1 MENLIQTI
9 VVGLSVGGIYGLVA
23 LGFTIVYRSLYVI
36 NFAQGHVFMVG
47 SFMGYIGFSLTSRY
61 PVSIFFIVLVA
72 AAMIA
77 VITAFLV
84 YKKIHR
90 ADHLTF
96 AIASIGVGMIME
108 NLVRMVSP
116 DAKKYPDVFGEKVFA
131 IGNIYISK
139 QYMWILGITLALIT
153 LLQLFF
159 YKTKFG
165 KAMRAVSENRDM
177 ASLLGI
183 NVTHTV
189 YATFVI
195 SSVVG
200 AVAGIL
206 IGPIYFFSF
215 DMGFM
220 TGLKAFS
227 AAILGGIMSVPGTL
241 IGGFILGVAENL
253 GGVYVSSDYKDAIAF
268 ALLIFMLM
276 VKPTGLFGK
285 RQ

>member
-1 MENLIQTI
+1 MENLIQTL

-47 SFMGYIGFSLTSRY
+47 SFLGYLGFSLATRY
-61 PVSIFFIVLVA
+61 PVSIFFIVLGA
-72 AAMIA
+72 AAGIG
-77 VITAFLV
+77 VITVFLV

-96 AIASIGVGMIME
+96 AIASIGVGIIME
-108 NLVRMVSP
+108 NIIRMISP
-116 DAKKYPDVFGEKVFA
+116 DAKKYPDVFGEKVFT
-131 IGNIYISK
+131 IGDIYISK
-139 QYMWILGITLALIT
+139 QYIWVLGITLILII

-159 YKTKFG
+159 YKTKLG

-200 AVAGIL
+200 AVGGIL

-241 IGGFILGVAENL
+241 IGGFILGIAENL

>member
-9 VVGLSVGGIYGLVA
+9 IVGLSVGGIYGLVA

-47 SFMGYIGFSLTSRY
+47 SFLGYVAFSLTSRF
-61 PVSIFFIVLVA
+61 PIPMFFLALVA
-72 AAMIA
+72 AGIVAILT
-77 VITAFLV
+77 VYLV

-96 AIASIGVGMIME
+96 AIASIGVGIVME
-108 NLVRMVSP
+108 NIVRMITP
-116 DAKKYPDVFGEKVFA
+116 DARRYPDVFGEAVLNV
-131 IGNIYISK
+131 GGIYISK
-139 QYMWILGITLALIT
+139 QYMWILGITLALIA

-159 YKTKFG
+159 FKTKYG

-183 NVTHTV
+183 NVPQTV
-189 YATFVI
+189 YATFII

-241 IGGFILGVAENL
+241 MGGFILGMAENL
-253 GGVYVSSDYKDAIAF
+253 GGVYVSSGYKDAIAF
-268 ALLIFMLM
+268 GLLIFMLM

-285 RQ
+285 KK

>member
-1 MENLIQTI
+1 MDNLIQTI

-96 AIASIGVGMIME
+96 AIASIGVGMILE
-108 NLVRMVSP
+108 NMVRMVSP

-165 KAMRAVSENRDM
+165 KAMRVVSENRDM

>member
-9 VVGLSVGGIYGLVA
+9 IVGLSVGGIYGLVA

-36 NFAQGHVFMVG
+36 NFAQGDVFMIG
-47 SFMGYIGFSLTSRY
+47 SFMGWLGFSLTSHY
-61 PVSIFFIVLVA
+61 HVPIFFGVLA
-72 AAMIA
+72 AGGVIAMI
-77 VITAFLV
+77 TTFLI

-96 AIASIGVGMIME
+96 AIASIGVGIIMQ
-108 NLVRMVSP
+108 NIVRMITP
-116 DAKKYPDVFGEKVFA
+116 DTQRYPNVFGDKVLS
-131 IGNIYISK
+131 IGDIYIST
-139 QYMWILGITLALIT
+139 QYIWILGITLALIAF
-153 LLQLFF
+153 LQLFF

-183 NVTHTV
+183 NVPRTV
-189 YATFVI
+189 YATFLI

-241 IGGFILGVAENL
+241 VGGFILGIAENL
-253 GGVYVSSDYKDAIAF
+253 GGVYVSSGYKDAIAF
-268 ALLIFMLM
+268 GLLIFMLM

-285 RQ
+285 KK

>member
-1 MENLIQTI
+1 MDNLLQTI
-9 VVGLSVGGIYGLVA
+9 VVGLSVGAIYGLVA

-36 NFAQGHVFMVG
+36 NFAQGQVFMAG
-47 SFMGYIGFSLTSRY
+47 SFMGYLGFSLTSRY
-61 PVSIFFIVLVA
+61 PVPIFFIVLLA
-72 AAMIA
+72 AAGLA
-77 VITAFLV
+77 LITTFLV

-96 AIASIGVGMIME
+96 AIASIGVGIIIENIIRMI
-108 NLVRMVSP
+108 SP
-116 DAKKYPDVFGEKVFA
+116 DTRKYPDVFGEKVLV
-131 IGNIYISK
+131 IGGIYVSK
-139 QYMWILGITLALIT
+139 QYIWVLGITLMLIT

-206 IGPIYFFSF
+206 IGPLYFFSF

-241 IGGFILGVAENL
+241 IGGFILGVTENL
-253 GGVYVSSDYKDAIAF
+253 GGVYFSSDYKDALAF

-276 VKPTGLFGK
+276 VRPTGIFGK

>member
-9 VVGLSVGGIYGLVA
+9 IVGLSVGGIYGLVA

-36 NFAQGHVFMVG
+36 NFAQGDVFMVG
-47 SFMGYIGFSLTSRY
+47 SFMGWLGFSLTTHY
-61 PVSIFFIVLVA
+61 PVPIFFGILVA
-72 AAMIA
+72 GGIIA
-77 VITAFLV
+77 IITTFLI

-96 AIASIGVGMIME
+96 AIASIGVGIIMQ
-108 NLVRMVSP
+108 NIVRMITP
-116 DAKKYPDVFGEKVFA
+116 DAKRYPNVFGDKVLSL
-131 IGNIYISK
+131 GDVYIST
-139 QYMWILGITLALIT
+139 QYIWILGITLALIT
-153 LLQLFF
+153 LLQLF
-159 YKTKFG
+159 YYQTKFG

-183 NVTHTV
+183 NVPRTV

-195 SSVVG
+195 SAIVG
-200 AVAGIL
+200 AVGGIL

-215 DMGFM
+215 DMGFI

-241 IGGFILGVAENL
+241 IGGFVLGIAENL
-253 GGVYVSSDYKDAIAF
+253 GAVYVSSDYKDAIAF
-268 ALLIFMLM
+268 GLLIFMLM

-285 RQ
+285 KK

>member
-9 VVGLSVGGIYGLVA
+9 IVGLSVGGIYGLVA

-36 NFAQGHVFMVG
+36 NFAQGDVFMIG
-47 SFMGYIGFSLTSRY
+47 SFMGWLGFSLTSHY
-61 PVSIFFIVLVA
+61 HVPIFFGVLA
-72 AAMIA
+72 AGGVIAMI
-77 VITAFLV
+77 TTFLI

-96 AIASIGVGMIME
+96 AIASIGVGIIMQ
-108 NLVRMVSP
+108 NIVRMITP
-116 DAKKYPDVFGEKVFA
+116 DTQRYPNVFGDKVLS
-131 IGNIYISK
+131 IGDIYIST
-139 QYMWILGITLALIT
+139 QYIWILGITLALIAF
-153 LLQLFF
+153 LQLFF

-183 NVTHTV
+183 NVPRTV
-189 YATFVI
+189 YATFLI

-241 IGGFILGVAENL
+241 IGGFILGITENL
-253 GGVYVSSDYKDAIAF
+253 GGVYVSSGYKDAIAF
-268 ALLIFMLM
+268 GLLIFMLM

-285 RQ
+285 KK

>member
-9 VVGLSVGGIYGLVA
+9 IVGLSVGGIYGLVA

-36 NFAQGHVFMVG
+36 NFAQGDVFMVG
-47 SFMGYIGFSLTSRY
+47 SFMGCVGFSLSRHY
-61 PVSIFFIVLVA
+61 PVPIFFGVLA
-72 AAMIA
+72 AAGVIA
-77 VITAFLV
+77 LITTFLI
-84 YKKIHR
+84 YRKIHR

-96 AIASIGVGMIME
+96 AIASIGVGIIMQ
-108 NLVRMVSP
+108 NIVRMITP
-116 DAKKYPDVFGEKVFA
+116 DAKKYPNVFGDKVLS
-131 IGNIYISK
+131 IGDIYIST
-139 QYMWILGITLALIT
+139 QYIWILGITLALII

-159 YKTKFG
+159 YRSKFG

-183 NVTHTV
+183 NVPHTV
-189 YATFVI
+189 YATFII
-195 SSVVG
+195 SAMVG
-200 AVAGIL
+200 AVGGIL

-241 IGGFILGVAENL
+241 IGGFILGITENL
-253 GGVYVSSDYKDAIAF
+253 GGVYVSSGYKDAIAF
-268 ALLIFMLM
+268 GLLIFMLM

-285 RQ
+285 KK

>member
-9 VVGLSVGGIYGLVA
+9 IVGLSVGGIYGLVA

-36 NFAQGHVFMVG
+36 NFAQGDVFMVG
-47 SFMGYIGFSLTSRY
+47 SFMGWLGFSLTTHY
-61 PVSIFFIVLVA
+61 PVPIFFGILVA
-72 AAMIA
+72 GGIIA
-77 VITAFLV
+77 IITTFLI

-96 AIASIGVGMIME
+96 AIASIGVGIIIQ
-108 NLVRMVSP
+108 NIVRMITP
-116 DAKKYPDVFGEKVFA
+116 DAKRYPNVFGDKVLSL
-131 IGNIYISK
+131 GDVYIST
-139 QYMWILGITLALIT
+139 QYIWILGITLALIT
-153 LLQLFF
+153 LLQLF
-159 YKTKFG
+159 YYQTKFG

-183 NVTHTV
+183 NVPRTV

-195 SSVVG
+195 SAIVG
-200 AVAGIL
+200 AVGGIL

-215 DMGFM
+215 DMGFI

-241 IGGFILGVAENL
+241 IGGFVLGIAENL
-253 GGVYVSSDYKDAIAF
+253 GAVYVSSDYKDAIAF
-268 ALLIFMLM
+268 GLLIFMLM

-285 RQ
+285 KK

>member
-47 SFMGYIGFSLTSRY
+47 SFLGYVGFSLTSRF
-61 PVSIFFIVLVA
+61 PVPVFFIVLVA
-72 AAMIA
+72 AG
-77 VITAFLV
+77 VIGIITTFLI
-84 YKKIHR
+84 YRKIHR

-96 AIASIGVGMIME
+96 AIASIGVGIVME
-108 NLVRMVSP
+108 NIIRMISP
-116 DAKKYPDVFGEKVFA
+116 DAKRYPDVFGEAVLN
-131 IGNIYISK
+131 IGGIFISK
-139 QYMWILGITLALIT
+139 QYMWVLGITLALIA

-159 YKTKFG
+159 YKTKYG

-183 NVTHTV
+183 NVPQTV
-189 YATFVI
+189 YATFII

-220 TGLKAFS
+220 VGLKAFS

-241 IGGFILGVAENL
+241 MGGFILGMAENL
-253 GGVYVSSDYKDAIAF
+253 GGVYVSSGYKDAIAF
-268 ALLIFMLM
+268 GLLIFMLM

-285 RQ
+285 KK

>member
-108 NLVRMVSP
+108 NMVRMVSP
-116 DAKKYPDVFGEKVFA
+116 DAKKYPDVFGEKVFT

>member
-1 MENLIQTI
+1 MEDLIQTI
-9 VVGLSVGGIYGLVA
+9 IFGLSVGGIYGLVA

-36 NFAQGHVFMVG
+36 NFAQGDVFMVG
-47 SFMGYIGFSLTSRY
+47 SFLGYLGFSLASRY
-61 PVSIFFIVLVA
+61 PVTVFFGVLGGASV
-72 AAMIA
+72 IA
-77 VITAFLV
+77 VITTFLI

-96 AIASIGVGMIME
+96 AIASIGVGIVYE
-108 NLVRMVSP
+108 NIVRMITP
-116 DAKKYPDVFGEKVFA
+116 DAKRYPNVFGDKVLSVGGIF
-131 IGNIYISK
+131 ISD
-139 QYMWILGITLALIT
+139 QYLWILGITLALIF

-183 NVTHTV
+183 NVTQTV

-195 SSVVG
+195 SGMVG

-206 IGPIYFFSF
+206 IGPLYFFSF

-227 AAILGGIMSVPGTL
+227 AAILGGMMSVPGTL
-241 IGGFILGVAENL
+241 VGGFILGVTENL
-253 GGVYVSSDYKDAIAF
+253 GAVYISSDYKDAIAF
-268 ALLIFMLM
+268 GLLIFMLM
-276 VKPTGLFGK
+276 VRPKGLFGK

>member
-9 VVGLSVGGIYGLVA
+9 IVGLSVGGIYGLVA

-36 NFAQGHVFMVG
+36 NFAQGDVFMIG
-47 SFMGYIGFSLTSRY
+47 SFMGWLGFSLTSHY
-61 PVSIFFIVLVA
+61 HVPIFFGVLA
-72 AAMIA
+72 AGGVIA
-77 VITAFLV
+77 IITTFLI

-96 AIASIGVGMIME
+96 AIASIGVGIIMQ
-108 NLVRMVSP
+108 NIVRMITP
-116 DAKKYPDVFGEKVFA
+116 DTQRYPNVFGDKVLS
-131 IGNIYISK
+131 IGDIYIST
-139 QYMWILGITLALIT
+139 QYIWILGITLALIA

-183 NVTHTV
+183 NVPRTV
-189 YATFVI
+189 YATFLI

-241 IGGFILGVAENL
+241 IGGFILGITENL
-253 GGVYVSSDYKDAIAF
+253 GGVYVSSGYKDAIAF
-268 ALLIFMLM
+268 GLLIFMLM

-285 RQ
+285 KK

>member
-1 MENLIQTI
+1 MEKLIQTI
-9 VVGLSVGGIYGLVA
+9 IVGFSVGGIYGLVA

-36 NFAQGHVFMVG
+36 NFAQGDVFMVG
-47 SFMGYIGFSLTSRY
+47 SFMGWAGFSLTSHY
-61 PVSIFFIVLVA
+61 PVPIFFGVLLAGGLVA
-72 AAMIA
+72 I
-77 VITAFLV
+77 ITTFLI
-84 YKKIHR
+84 YRKIHR

-96 AIASIGVGMIME
+96 AIASIGVGIIMQ
-108 NLVRMVSP
+108 NIVRMITP
-116 DAKKYPDVFGEKVFA
+116 DAKRYPNVFGDKVLSL
-131 IGNIYISK
+131 GDVYIST
-139 QYMWILGITLALIT
+139 QYIWILGITLALIT
-153 LLQLFF
+153 LLQRFF
-159 YKTKFG
+159 YQTKFG

-183 NVTHTV
+183 NVPKTV

-195 SSVVG
+195 SAIVG
-200 AVAGIL
+200 AVGGIL

-241 IGGFILGVAENL
+241 IGGFILGITENL
-253 GGVYVSSDYKDAIAF
+253 GAVYVSSDYKDAIAF
-268 ALLIFMLM
+268 GLLILMLM

-285 RQ
+285 KK

>member
-61 PVSIFFIVLVA
+61 PVSVFFIVLVA

-108 NLVRMVSP
+108 NMVRMVSP
-116 DAKKYPDVFGEKVFA
+116 DAKKYPDVFGEKVFT

>member
-9 VVGLSVGGIYGLVA
+9 IVGLSVGGIYGLVA

-36 NFAQGHVFMVG
+36 NFAQGDVFMVG
-47 SFMGYIGFSLTSRY
+47 SFMGWLGFSLTTHY
-61 PVSIFFIVLVA
+61 PVPIFFGILVA
-72 AAMIA
+72 GGIIA
-77 VITAFLV
+77 IITTFLI

-96 AIASIGVGMIME
+96 AIASIGVGIIMQ
-108 NLVRMVSP
+108 NIVRMITP
-116 DAKKYPDVFGEKVFA
+116 DAKRYPNVFGDKVLSL
-131 IGNIYISK
+131 GDVYIST
-139 QYMWILGITLALIT
+139 QYIWILGITLALIT
-153 LLQLFF
+153 LLQLF
-159 YKTKFG
+159 YYQTKFG

-183 NVTHTV
+183 NVPRTV

-195 SSVVG
+195 SAIVG
-200 AVAGIL
+200 AVGGIL

-215 DMGFM
+215 DMGFI

-241 IGGFILGVAENL
+241 IGGFILGIAENL
-253 GGVYVSSDYKDAIAF
+253 GAVYVSSDYKDAIAF
-268 ALLIFMLM
+268 GLLIFMLM

-285 RQ
+285 KK

>member
-1 MENLIQTI
+1 MEDLIQTI
-9 VVGLSVGGIYGLVA
+9 IVGLSVGGIYGLVA

-36 NFAQGHVFMVG
+36 NFAQGDVFMVG
-47 SFMGYIGFSLTSRY
+47 SFMGYVGFSLTNRY
-61 PVSIFFIVLVA
+61 PVPIFFIVLGGA
-72 AAMIA
+72 AVIA
-77 VITAFLV
+77 VITTFLI
-84 YKKIHR
+84 YRKIHR

-96 AIASIGVGMIME
+96 AIASIGVGIIMA
-108 NLVRMVSP
+108 NIVRMIGP
-116 DAKKYPDVFGEKVFA
+116 DPKKYPDVFGEKVFS
-131 IGNIYISK
+131 IGGIYISK
-139 QYMWILGITLALIT
+139 QYIWVLGITLVLI
-153 LLQLFF
+153 LVLQFFF
-159 YKTKFG
+159 YKTRFG

-183 NVTHTV
+183 NVQQTV

-195 SSVVG
+195 SSVAG

-220 TGLKAFS
+220 AGLKAFS

-241 IGGFILGVAENL
+241 IGGFILGMAENL
-253 GGVYVSSDYKDAIAF
+253 GAVYVSSDYKDVIAF

-276 VKPTGLFGK
+276 VKPTGIFGK
-285 RQ
+285 RK

>member
-1 MENLIQTI
+1 MESLIQTI
-9 VVGLSVGGIYGLVA
+9 IGGLSIGGIYGLVA

-36 NFAQGHVFMVG
+36 NFAQGDVFMVG
-47 SFMGYIGFSLTSRY
+47 SFLGWVGFSLTSRY
-61 PVSIFFIVLVA
+61 PVPIFFGVLLAGGV
-72 AAMIA
+72 IA
-77 VITAFLV
+77 FITTFLI

-96 AIASIGVGMIME
+96 AIASIGVGIVMQNI
-108 NLVRMVSP
+108 VRMFSP
-116 DAKKYPDVFGEKVFA
+116 DAKRYPDVFGDKVLS
-131 IGNIYISK
+131 IGHVYIST
-139 QYMWILGITLALIT
+139 QYIWILGITLALIV

-165 KAMRAVSENRDM
+165 KAMRVVSENRDM

-183 NVTHTV
+183 NVPQTV

-200 AVAGIL
+200 AVGGIL

-241 IGGFILGVAENL
+241 IGGFILGVTENL

-268 ALLIFMLM
+268 GLLIFMLM

-285 RQ
+285 KK

>member
-9 VVGLSVGGIYGLVA
+9 IVGLSVGGIYGLVA

-47 SFMGYIGFSLTSRY
+47 SFLGYVAFSLTSRF
-61 PVSIFFIVLVA
+61 PIPMFFLALVA
-72 AAMIA
+72 AGI
-77 VITAFLV
+77 VGILTVYLV

-96 AIASIGVGMIME
+96 AIASIGVGIVME
-108 NLVRMVSP
+108 NIVRMITP
-116 DAKKYPDVFGEKVFA
+116 DARRYPDVFGEAVLKVGGIF
-131 IGNIYISK
+131 ISK
-139 QYMWILGITLALIT
+139 QYMWILGITLLLIA

-159 YKTKFG
+159 FKTKYG

-183 NVTHTV
+183 NVPQTV
-189 YATFVI
+189 YATFII

-241 IGGFILGVAENL
+241 MGGFILGMAENL
-253 GGVYVSSDYKDAIAF
+253 GGVYVSSGYKDAIAF
-268 ALLIFMLM
+268 GLLIFMLM

-285 RQ
+285 KK

>member
-1 MENLIQTI
+1 MDNLIQTI

-61 PVSIFFIVLVA
+61 PVSVFFIVLVA

-108 NLVRMVSP
+108 NMVRMVSP
-116 DAKKYPDVFGEKVFA
+116 DAKKYPDVFGEKVFT

>member
-47 SFMGYIGFSLTSRY
+47 SFMGYIGFSLTSAY

-108 NLVRMVSP
+108 NMVRMVSP
-116 DAKKYPDVFGEKVFA
+116 DAKKYPDVFGEKVFT

>member
-1 MENLIQTI
+1 
-9 VVGLSVGGIYGLVA
+9 
-23 LGFTIVYRSLYVI
+23 
-36 NFAQGHVFMVG
+36 MVG

-165 KAMRAVSENRDM
+165 KAMRAVSENWDM

-206 IGPIYFFSF
+206 IGPLYFFSF

-241 IGGFILGVAENL
+241 IGGFILGVTENL
-253 GGVYVSSDYKDAIAF
+253 GGVYVSSDYKDALAF

-276 VKPTGLFGK
+276 VRPTGIFGK

>member
-116 DAKKYPDVFGEKVFA
+116 DAKKYPDVFGEKVFT

>member
-1 MENLIQTI
+1 
-9 VVGLSVGGIYGLVA
+9 
-23 LGFTIVYRSLYVI
+23 
-36 NFAQGHVFMVG
+36 
-47 SFMGYIGFSLTSRY
+47 
-61 PVSIFFIVLVA
+61 
-72 AAMIA
+72 

-108 NLVRMVSP
+108 NMVRMVSP

>member
-9 VVGLSVGGIYGLVA
+9 IVGLSVGAIYGLVA

-36 NFAQGHVFMVG
+36 NFAQGDVFMVG
-47 SFMGYIGFSLTSRY
+47 SFMGYVGFSLTSLY
-61 PVSIFFIVLVA
+61 PVPIFFSVLVA
-72 AAMIA
+72 AGVIA
-77 VITAFLV
+77 IITTFLI

-96 AIASIGVGMIME
+96 AIASIGVGIAMQNI
-108 NLVRMVSP
+108 VRMITP
-116 DAKKYPDVFGEKVFA
+116 DARKYPDVFGEKVLS
-131 IGNIYISK
+131 IGDIYISQ
-139 QYMWILGITLALIT
+139 QYIWILGITLALIL

-159 YKTKFG
+159 YRTKFG

-183 NVTHTV
+183 NVRQTV

-200 AVAGIL
+200 AVGGIL
-206 IGPIYFFSF
+206 IGPIYFVSF

-241 IGGFILGVAENL
+241 IGGFILGITENL
-253 GGVYVSSDYKDAIAF
+253 GGVYVSSDYKDGIAF

-285 RQ
+285 KR

>member
-9 VVGLSVGGIYGLVA
+9 VIGLSVGGIYGLVA

-36 NFAQGHVFMVG
+36 NFAQGQVFMVG
-47 SFMGYIGFSLTSRY
+47 SFMGYMAFSLTSRY
-61 PVSIFFIVLVA
+61 PVSIFFSVLIA
-72 AAMIA
+72 AAVIA
-77 VITAFLV
+77 AMTVFLV

-96 AIASIGVGMIME
+96 AIASIGVGIILE
-108 NLVRMVSP
+108 NLVRMISP
-116 DAKKYPDVFGEKVFA
+116 DAKKYPDVFGEKVFRV
-131 IGNIYISK
+131 GHIYISK
-139 QYMWILGITLALIT
+139 QYIWILGLTLLLIV

-159 YKTKFG
+159 YKTKLG

-200 AVAGIL
+200 AVGGIL
-206 IGPIYFFSF
+206 IGPLYFFSF

-268 ALLIFMLM
+268 GLLIFMLM

-285 RQ
+285 RE